1 MSVEFSC
8 CGKLLASGGQDATI
22 TVWNLATMK
31 VIPKILKTDSPILC
45 VNFSENSKMLAS
57 GDLLGKV

>member
-1 MSVEFSC
+1 
-8 CGKLLASGGQDATI
+8 
-22 TVWNLATMK
+22 MK